1 MLGLQGRE
9 IEPTPLSEV
18 CAEKRRANLNYYR
31 MARMLAK

>member
-9 IEPTPLSEV
+9 IEPTPLPEV
-18 CAEKRRANLNYYR
+18 CADKRRANLDYYR